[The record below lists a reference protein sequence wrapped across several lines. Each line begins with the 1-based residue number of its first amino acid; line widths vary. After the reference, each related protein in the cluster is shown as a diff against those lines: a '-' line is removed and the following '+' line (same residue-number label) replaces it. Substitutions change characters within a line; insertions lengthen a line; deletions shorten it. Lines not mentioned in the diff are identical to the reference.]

1 MKKSQT
7 WLIFLLGTVAIA
19 LTLAGCA
26 SMQKNEVTDI
36 EGLLTEA
43 GFQKH
48 AADTP
53 EKMAHL
59 KTLPQQ
65 HFSRHKENGKVY
77 VIYADAADCQCMYV
91 GSETQ
96 FQHYRD
102 LERQQGM
109 DSVQMDRSE
118 YVTGVQWSKSPW
130 GPFDQ

>member
-1 MKKSQT
+1 MKKFQT
-7 WLIFLLGTVAIA
+7 WLIPLIGTVAIA

-26 SMQKNEVTDI
+26 AMQKNDVMDT
-36 EGLLTEA
+36 EGLLAEA

-65 HFSRHKENGKVY
+65 HFSRHKRDGKSY

-91 GSETQ
+91 GNETQ
-96 FQHYRD
+96 LQHYRD

-109 DSVQMDRSE
+109 NPMEMDE
-118 YVTGVQWSKSPW
+118 PAYVTGEQWSKSPW
-130 GPFDQ
+130 GPFD

>member
-1 MKKSQT
+1 MMKKFQT
-7 WLIFLLGTVAIA
+7 WLIPLIGTVAIA

-26 SMQKNEVTDI
+26 AMQKNEVMDV

-53 EKMAHL
+53 EKMTHL

-65 HFSRHKENGKVY
+65 HFSRHKKGDGKVY

-91 GSETQ
+91 GNETQ

-109 DSVQMDRSE
+109 NPMEMDE
-118 YVTGVQWSKSPW
+118 PAYVTGEQWSKW
-130 GPFDQ
+130 PFD